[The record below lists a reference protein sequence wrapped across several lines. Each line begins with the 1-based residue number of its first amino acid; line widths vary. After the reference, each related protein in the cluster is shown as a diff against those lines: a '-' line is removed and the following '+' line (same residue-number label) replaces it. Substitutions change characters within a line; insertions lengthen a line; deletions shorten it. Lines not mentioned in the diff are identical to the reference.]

1 MFKIGKLLKGILITF
16 LCIILAVFL
25 VLLTAPLLFK
35 NQLMDIAKTELN
47 KMILAKVEFKDLTL
61 SFIRNF
67 PDAFISLDG
76 LEVTGVD
83 DFEDELLVAFDKFS
97 VTVDI
102 MSVVRMENI
111 EVKSILL
118 DKARLN
124 GHILEDGRANWNIM
138 KPGETAEDEIAEAEN
153 AERDTAEETADKE
166 DEKAEPSDPFKFK
179 VALNKFEIR
188 DMTAAFLDE
197 KNKMN
202 AEIESLNF
210 NLRGDMKKENV
221 DLNLKLAV
229 DGIDFLMN
237 EVRFANKVNVE
248 FTSQIAAD
256 LKNMSFVI
264 KQNQFNLNDF
274 ILKFD
279 GSVDLRDK
287 DIIADVTF
295 ATEKTDFKS
304 LLSLVPAVYMSN
316 FKDLKTTGSLALSGE
331 IKGTYNEKTMPN
343 ANVKLSV
350 ENATFSYPQVP
361 KSIDSINID
370 LKAHYDGEV
379 FDRTTADLN
388 RFSFVIAGNPF
399 SAEAHVKTP
408 ESDMQVAAKFN
419 GKIDIDSIQDL
430 IPLKDMTLSGLL
442 ETNLSVAGR
451 MSTLQNERYEDFQA
465 DGVIKL
471 SRFNFVTAAFPKP
484 IKISSMHLNFTPR
497 RVELANLD
505 VIVGNTD
512 ASLNGTLEN
521 FIPFV
526 FNNATVRGT
535 LALKSNNIDLNEF
548 MGGEKKEKE
557 EKKESGGMSIIEVPK
572 NIDFALNVNIAKIL
586 FDKLVVSNASGGV
599 TVKDGKLDMRNLT
612 LYLLDGSVVL
622 NGAYNTQNINS
633 PFIDLGM
640 NINQFD
646 ISSTIASFE
655 FIQKILPEPK
665 DYAGKVSASLNLYS
679 PLNGDF
685 SPVLDKINSKGR
697 LQTQNLQIRNSKI
710 FAAVAD
716 VSRNEIWRTPTLNRV
731 DVGFEIK
738 NGRVYIEEP
747 IVINIPPSR
756 IELKGDQGLD
766 MTMNYRIDAFM
777 PVSAI
782 GSGATDILKNIP
794 GGSGIKEVQLTG
806 NIKGTVKDPQVNL
819 SMADMASA
827 IKDQVIDTAK
837 AQLSAEVSRQI
848 DNLMAE
854 ANKQADN
861 IRREAKRAADIV
873 RSEANS
879 LAQKGINEAKKIPNP
894 IAREI
899 AVKTAEAAAP
909 GIRRE
914 GETNARKIEQEA
926 ENQIK
931 AIMAEAQ
938 KKADALRRN

>member
-1 MFKIGKLLKGILITF
+1 MFKIGKLLKGIMITL
-16 LCIILAVFL
+16 LCIILVVFL

-35 NQLMDIAKTELN
+35 NQLMDLAKTELN
-47 KMILAKVEFKDLTL
+47 KMFLAKVEFKDLNL

-67 PDAFISLDG
+67 PDAYIALDG
-76 LEVTGVD
+76 LQVTGVD
-83 DFEDELLVAFDKFS
+83 DFEDELLVAFDRFS

-102 MSVVRMENI
+102 MSLIRMENI

-138 KPGETAEDEIAEAEN
+138 KPGETAEDEIAEAEDS
-153 AERDTAEETADKE
+153 EEDTAEEIADKE
-166 DEKAEPSDPFKFK
+166 KEKAEPSDPFKFK
-179 VALNKFEIR
+179 VGLNKFEIR

-202 AEIESLNF
+202 AEIGALNF
-210 NLRGDMKKENV
+210 NLRGDMKRENV
-221 DLNLKLAV
+221 DLNLKLAI

-237 EVRFANKVNVE
+237 EVRFASKVNVG
-248 FTSQIAAD
+248 FVSQIAAD
-256 LKNMSFVI
+256 LKNMSFII

-279 GSVDLRDK
+279 GSVDLRNK

-304 LLSLVPAVYMSN
+304 LLSLVPVVYMSN
-316 FKDLKTTGSLALSGE
+316 FKDLKTTGSLALSGD
-331 IKGTYNEKTMPN
+331 IKGIYNEKTMPN

-379 FDRTTADLN
+379 FDRTTADLDK
-388 RFSFVIAGNPF
+388 FSFVIVGNPF
-399 SAEAHVKTP
+399 AAEAHVKTP
-408 ESDMQVAAKFN
+408 ESDMQVAAKFE
-419 GKIDIDSIQDL
+419 GKIDIDSIQDI

-442 ETNLSVAGR
+442 ETNLSVAGK

-465 DGVIKL
+465 DGLIKL

-484 IKISSMHLNFTPR
+484 INISSMQLNFTPR

-512 ASLNGTLEN
+512 VALNGTLEN
-521 FIPFV
+521 FIPFI
-526 FNNATVRGT
+526 FNNAVVKGT

-586 FDKLVVSNASGGV
+586 FDKLVVTNASGGV

-655 FIQKILPEPK
+655 FIQKILPEPN
-665 DYAGKVSASLNLYS
+665 DYAGKVSASLTLYS

-685 SPVLDKINSKGR
+685 SPVPDKINSKGR
-697 LQTQNLQIRNSKI
+697 LQTNNLQIRNSKI

-716 VSRNEIWRTPTLNRV
+716 ISKSEIWRTPTLDRV

-738 NGRVYIEEP
+738 NGRVYIEDP
-747 IVINIPPSR
+747 IAFNIPPSR

-766 MTMNYRIDAFM
+766 MTMNYRLDAFM

-782 GSGATDILKNIP
+782 GSGATDLLKNIP
-794 GGSGIKEVQLTG
+794 GGSNIKEVQLTG
-806 NIKGTVKDPQVNL
+806 TIKGTVKEPQVSLN
-819 SMADMASA
+819 MADMASA
-827 IKDQVIDTAK
+827 IRTQVVDAART
-837 AQLSAEVSRQI
+837 QVNAEINREI
-848 DNLMAE
+848 DNIMAE
-854 ANKQADN
+854 ANRQADN
-861 IRREAKRAADIV
+861 IRREA
-873 RSEANS
+873 NS
-879 LAQKGINEAKKIPNP
+879 KAQKAIDEAKKISDP
-894 IAREI
+894 ARRMI
-899 AVKTAEAAAP
+899 AVKAAEAAAP

-914 GETNARKIEQEA
+914 GENLARSIL
-926 ENQIK
+926 
-931 AIMAEAQ
+931 AEAQ
-938 KKADALRRN
+938 KKADALKRN

>member
-1 MFKIGKLLKGILITF
+1 MFKIGKLLKGIIITL

-35 NQLMDIAKTELN
+35 NQLMDLAKTELN
-47 KMILAKVEFKDLTL
+47 KMLLAKVEFKDLSL

-67 PDAFISLDG
+67 PDAYITLDG

-83 DFEDELLVAFDKFS
+83 DFEGELLAAFDRFS
-97 VTVDI
+97 VTVDV
-102 MSVVRMENI
+102 MSVIKMENI

-138 KPGETAEDEIAEAEN
+138 RPSETAE
-153 AERDTAEETADKE
+153 EETAEKE
-166 DEKAEPSDPFKFK
+166 EEEAESSDPFKFK
-179 VALNKFEIR
+179 VGLNKFEIR

-202 AEIESLNF
+202 AEIRSLNF
-210 NLRGDMKKENV
+210 NLRGDMKRENV
-221 DLNLKLAV
+221 DLNLKLAI

-237 EVRFANKVNVE
+237 EVRFANKVNVG
-248 FTSQIAAD
+248 FVSQIAAD

-279 GSVDLRDK
+279 GTVDLKDK

-316 FKDLKTTGSLALSGE
+316 FKDLKTTGILALSGD
-331 IKGTYNEKTMPN
+331 IKGTYNEKMMPN

-379 FDRTTADLN
+379 FDRTTADLD

-399 SAEAHVKTP
+399 TAEAHVKTP
-408 ESDMQVAAKFN
+408 ESDMQVAAKFA

-442 ETNLSVAGR
+442 ETNLFVSGK

-465 DGVIKL
+465 DGLVKL
-471 SRFNFVTAAFPKP
+471 SRFNFLAPAFPKP

-512 ASLNGTLEN
+512 AALNGTLEN
-521 FIPFV
+521 FIPFI

-572 NIDFALNVNIAKIL
+572 NIDFTLNVNAAKIL
-586 FDKLVVSNASGGV
+586 FDKLVVSNTSGGV
-599 TVKDGKLDMRNLT
+599 IVKDGKLDMRNLT
-612 LYLLDGSVVL
+612 MYLLDGSVVL

-633 PFIDLGM
+633 PYVDLGM

-655 FIQKILPEPK
+655 FIQKILPEPN
-665 DYAGKVSASLNLYS
+665 DYAGKVSASLTLYS

-716 VSRNEIWRTPTLNRV
+716 ISKSETWRTPTLDRV
-731 DVGFEIK
+731 DVGFEVK
-738 NGRVYIEEP
+738 NGRVFIEEP
-747 IVINIPPSR
+747 IMFNLPPSR

-766 MTMNYRIDAFM
+766 MTMNYRLDAFM

-782 GSGATDILKNIP
+782 GSGATDLLKNIP
-794 GGSGIKEVQLTG
+794 GGSNIKEVQLTG
-806 NIKGTVKDPQVNL
+806 TIKGNVKSPQINL
-819 SMADMASA
+819 NMADMASA
-827 IKDQVIDTAK
+827 VTDQVVGAAK

-848 DNLMAE
+848 DNLMAD

-861 IRREAKRAADIV
+861 VRREAKRAADRV

-879 LAQKGINEAKKIPNP
+879 AAQKAIDEAKKLQNP
-894 IAREI
+894 LARTA
-899 AVKTAEAAAP
+899 AVKLAEDAAP

-914 GETNARKIEQEA
+914 GENNARKLEQEA
-926 ENQIK
+926 DVQARNIL
-931 AIMAEAQ
+931 AAAQ
-938 KKADALRRN
+938 KQADALRRN